1 MKLSAAL
8 LLFYFSVQTAMAQV
22 PPLVGYALVC
32 LHPDAKTSF
41 EIESVPHEYLSK
53 NGEFLGQIYKFHI
66 DHVEGFRDWERGWEI
81 LGKKT
86 HYKEMKNQWVWSLT
100 YLGGMGGYYEEHW
113 LSKDTQKLTTYVGS
127 YPPTDLTEEPS
138 KYCQLASFNGVDEI
152 LRNLSR

>member
-22 PPLVGYALVC
+22 SPLVGYALVC

-41 EIESVPHEYLSK
+41 EIESVPHEYVSK

-81 LGKKT
+81 LGK
-86 HYKEMKNQWVWSLT
+86 NSLQRNEKSVG
-100 YLGGMGGYYEEHW
+100 LVVNLFRRDGG
-113 LSKDTQKLTTYVGS
+113 
-127 YPPTDLTEEPS
+127 
-138 KYCQLASFNGVDEI
+138 I
-152 LRNLSR
+152 L